1 MNKYKS
7 SVIFVIFLFVLN
19 SCGTFTE
26 GMVGSKRSKSSDE
39 FLVHK
44 KKPLVV
50 PPDFESMPS
59 PKYFKEKEKQK
70 GKKIITT
77 EDSTSIEDLLN
88 IKKKN
93 DENFKETN
101 DQSLQQSI
109 IKKIKQN

>member
-7 SVIFVIFLFVLN
+7 SIIFVIFLLVLN
-19 SCGTFTE
+19 SCGTFSE
-26 GMVGSKRSKSSDE
+26 GMVGSKRSKTSDE

-59 PKYFKEKEKQK
+59 PKYFKEKQE
-70 GKKIITT
+70 GKKIVTT
-77 EDSTSIEDLLN
+77 EDSTTIEDLLN
-88 IKKKN
+88 ITKKN